1 MKQRIKYISIA
12 LFVLL
17 FLTPQVQVSAESHC
31 SRRHNWE
38 SIWENQFKNNYGGF
52 QGSGTLSD
60 PYQISQSYHLAKLA
74 YEVNVRHNTYKG
86 KYFKLT
92 ADINLQDYKI
102 DNTNTLWVP
111 IGIDH
116 RYPFEGYFDG
126 NGKTI
131 SGLMM
136 WPEGSKESQFSY
148 GLFGASRGFIR
159 NLNIK
164 GGEIDFRLAG
174 EEVKTLYVGMLCGY
188 LFFDRYSKQ
197 YGAVYGC
204 TVDGNVSGGV
214 EETISKK
221 ASLGGIVG
229 YADNPV
235 SIYRCHSGVNI
246 DVTYISHVGGIIGTL
261 YGYNVDQINHWKS
274 NWGPLESFVF
284 DCTYKGSL
292 KGKRTGDVGGI
303 CGWNDGGNIEAC
315 ATAGDFSVYFSDFI
329 GGICG
334 TNKGNI
340 IGCVSVA
347 HLTNGMYAGGIAAS
361 NSSTTIG
368 GKTYMGLINYC
379 SYSGHIDNNNQ
390 TRFAGISTDTKTVL
404 TNCLFTGSA
413 QPFPSSPYQPVS
425 FPDNFQK
432 YEINQNCYYDSNIFN
447 DEQRRFSETRIA
459 LPTGTLTN
467 GQEGSCPFVTANVS
481 SLKNTYFSEGAIEV
495 TGVSFKYQ
503 EGFYPRLVISSGN
516 NAETGTMTD
525 NVIEEAK
532 RVWGDQTNLKAPALF
547 PAYAFMAAV
556 PMPFGNNHRAYE
568 LDMNFPLAEKSSDGF
583 KATYHLPD
591 DQKLIKVENNQ
602 AILQDPGTMLVTIKS
617 DKGLEKLVFLNISIG
632 KQWDGTFADS
642 YDGGNGSEATPY
654 LLHNARQF
662 AKMMRDNQSDE
673 FYKLTQDILFNT
685 DVIQKD
691 GSIKADAKVIDQKSA
706 AKNKAWKAHLDGAG
720 HMVKG
725 LCMIDQF
732 GIFPEITSGASIE
745 NVGFV
750 DTYVQNV
757 LGLDLPDYATG
768 FLAMRMFGNAVV
780 RNCIFQ
786 GLASDSPRTYT
797 INNSYDTHG
806 LVTGIYY
813 KDGAMPTIEDCV
825 IAIYGKYNKI
835 KSNIFRYARKDGDK
849 WTDYDGPVTTVNRI
863 LVLGG
868 AAEDYVMDDKNG
880 DVASCYFPKG
890 YFDHPTKPG
899 FNNYERTIEELTSG
913 TIFANERLWQSE
925 KGYFPMLKSFA
936 SNDWGRLLSLPF
948 LTDGDNRL
956 DGMKRQMELRY
967 GATLQTNN
975 QEMIEIDDDM
985 MAIAPLQKG
994 KCMLQRTLG
1003 KAHITTPIIIADDFK
1018 PGVSFDDEHAR
1029 ALCETNFDSD
1039 GNQRLSL
1046 SELRKVDENKL
1057 DIAVGNSQQE
1067 AEQIVTFNEFAF
1079 FRGITKLG
1087 NVEEV
1092 PNASQRRAAATG
1104 TAFHNMKNLKEFR
1117 IPESVTTIGDEAFK
1131 GCDKLEMVTLTQKV
1145 VTVSGKSFYNSSV
1158 KDILVDKANTAFTS
1172 YDGLLYNKSDELV
1185 CYPQGRKTSN
1195 VTLPGVTRRIL
1206 KHAFYKVPGLD
1217 SIFIE
1222 SKNLTDMVYLD
1233 NEGIVHHSQETGT
1246 STPAM
1251 RVYVNDGS
1259 TDATLYNR
1267 YMNNDTWADIADAGL
1282 LGRYYPLVFN
1292 DAKAATLYLGFDT
1305 QLPADLRVYLVS
1317 KDDSDANTATLLN
1330 ISKKTDNKLAKNTAV
1345 VVRSPYAGIVK
1356 LFPYKGTDVATIPL
1370 YVNALNGVGEK
1381 GMRVNQ
1387 GDSNQGNCLTLGRN
1401 SQKQLGFFYY
1411 KNNFIQ
1417 PFHAYLTANTINARM
1432 VEFDDV
1438 TDLDIAETKEEPTQ
1452 ESVADL
1458 YDDLFA
1464 YKKSDDGKS
1473 CRAVWYYGD
1482 EQNVTIPSE
1491 VEGIPVTALG
1501 KNLFYGNEFPIW
1513 SVNVPSSIKTLRV
1526 ARQEK
1531 DNPFYGLNDS
1541 TIIYLPYGDT
1551 GYTMPDDEWS
1561 VVMGDHCK
1569 RLYIVDSQ
1577 SFIPPREFYA
1587 DYVVYNRGLW
1597 AETNLVFNYEG
1608 GDMEE
1613 MKIDHMDGTNEALS
1627 REVDFDLFTVKYK
1640 RKAYVLCLPFDVD
1653 LKANETNGESSL
1665 KAYQLKYVKDNLHF
1679 VFVEVAQ
1686 QLKAGEPYFLVV
1698 DGGGYHLSNDQKTK
1712 VSAQLHPLTVT
1723 DYNTGAVVGQFKGC
1737 FRSLSND
1744 EAIAEHAFV
1753 VQSIGNWHRIS
1764 NKNPA
1769 LARVNIPANRA
1780 YFSRS
1785 DGYNRSKYFTN
1796 YQTGGSNARNRVADD
1811 GVTDFPTDA
1820 YYSDVDFEVDDEST
1834 DIRPVIHTIDL
1845 DGTERIYDLSG
1856 RPLKSQPSKGVYIKN
1871 GKKYVNK

>member
-1 MKQRIKYISIA
+1 MKQRITYISIA

-17 FLTPQVQVSAESHC
+17 FLTPQVHLSAESHC

-102 DNTNTLWVP
+102 DNMNTLWVP

-164 GGEIDFRLAG
+164 GGEIDFRMAG

-188 LFFDRYSKQ
+188 LFFDRNSKQ

-284 DCTYKGSL
+284 DCTYKGTL

-379 SYSGHIDNNNQ
+379 SYSGHIDNNDQ
-390 TRFAGISTDTKTVL
+390 TSFAGISTSTKTVL

-425 FPDNFQK
+425 FPDNWQK
-432 YEINQNCYYDSNIFN
+432 YEKNQNCYYDSNIFN
-447 DEQRRFSETRIA
+447 DEQRRFSETRIG

-503 EGFYPRLVISSGN
+503 EGFYPRLVITSGN

-568 LDMNFPLAEKSSDGF
+568 LEMNFPLAEKSSDGF

-591 DQKLIKVENNQ
+591 NQKLIKIENNQ
-602 AILQDPGTMLVTIKS
+602 AVLQDPGTMLVTIKS
-617 DKGLEKLVFLNISIG
+617 DKGLEKQVFLNISIG

-642 YDGGNGSEATPY
+642 YDGGNGSEASPY

-685 DVIQKD
+685 DLIQKD
-691 GSIKADAKVIDQKSA
+691 GSIKADAKVIDQNSA

-725 LCMIDQF
+725 LCMIDQW
-732 GIFPEITSGASIE
+732 GIFTEITSGASIE

-757 LGLDLPDYATG
+757 VGLDLPDYATG

-786 GLASDSPRTYT
+786 GLASDSPRSYT

-813 KDGAMPTIEDCV
+813 KDGVMPTIEDCV

-936 SNDWGRLLSLPF
+936 GNDWGRLLSLPF

-1057 DIAVGNSQQE
+1057 ASAINNSQQE
-1067 AEQIVTFNEFAF
+1067 AEQIVRFNEFAL

-1087 NVEEV
+1087 ITEEG
-1092 PNASQRRAAATG
+1092 PNASQRRAAAAG

-1131 GCDKLEMVTLTQKV
+1131 GCDKLETVTLTHKV
-1145 VTVSGKSFYNSSV
+1145 TSISGKAFYNSNV
-1158 KDILVDKANTAFTS
+1158 KNILVDQANTTFTS
-1172 YDGLLYNKSDELV
+1172 NDGLLYNKEDELV
-1185 CYPQGRKTSN
+1185 CYPNGRKTSSL
-1195 VTLPGVTRRIL
+1195 TLPGVTRRIL
-1206 KHAFYKVPGLD
+1206 KHAIYKVPGLD

-1222 SKNLTDMVYLD
+1222 GRNQSDMIYLAND
-1233 NEGIVHHSQETGT
+1233 GIVHHSQDAGA
-1246 STPAM
+1246 SAPAM
-1251 RVYVNDGS
+1251 RIYVNDGS
-1259 TDATLYNR
+1259 FDQRLFKQYK
-1267 YMNNDTWADIADAGL
+1267 NDDKWGDYEDCKH
-1282 LGRYYPLVFN
+1282 LGRYYPLTFN

-1317 KDDSDANTATLLN
+1317 KEDSDEQTATLLN
-1330 ISKKTDNKLAKNTAV
+1330 ISKKIENKLAKNTAV
-1345 VVRSPYAGIVK
+1345 VVRSSYEGVVK
-1356 LFPYKGTDVATIPL
+1356 LYPYTGDDVATIPL
-1370 YVNALNGVGEK
+1370 YLNALNGVGEQ
-1381 GMRVNQ
+1381 GLRVNQ

-1417 PFHAYLTANTINARM
+1417 PYHAYLTANTITARM
-1432 VEFDDV
+1432 VRFNDV
-1438 TDLDIAETKEEPTQ
+1438 NITDSNDEPLQELD
-1452 ESVADL
+1452 ADL
-1458 YDDLFA
+1458 FDDLFA

-1482 EQNVTIPSE
+1482 DQNINIPAE

-1501 KNLFYGNEFPIW
+1501 KNLFYDNDVTIW

-1541 TIIYLPYGDT
+1541 TIVYLPSADA
-1551 GYTMPDDEWS
+1551 GYTVADDEWN
-1561 VVMGDHCK
+1561 VVMGDQCK
-1569 RLYIVDSQ
+1569 RLYLVDSH
-1577 SFIPPREFYA
+1577 SFIPPRDFYA
-1587 DYVVYNRGLW
+1587 DYVQYTNQFW
-1597 AETNLVFNYEG
+1597 AKPDIIWNYEA
-1608 GDMEE
+1608 GDIEE
-1613 MKIDHMDGTNEALS
+1613 MKTNPKDGTGEALAPKAN
-1627 REVDFDLFTVKYK
+1627 FDLFDIQYS
-1640 RKAYVLCLPFDVD
+1640 RKAYAVCLPFDVD
-1653 LKANETNGESSL
+1653 LKAMATNDESDL
-1665 KAYQLKYVKDNLHF
+1665 KAYQLKYVKDNSHF
-1679 VFVEVAQ
+1679 IFVEVAQ

-1698 DGGGYHLSNDQKTK
+1698 NGGGYILLNDTKTK
-1712 VSAQLHPLTVT
+1712 ISAQLHPLTVT
-1723 DYNTGAVVGQFKGC
+1723 DFNTGAVVGE
-1737 FRSLSND
+1737 FRGVLSFLTND
-1744 EAIAEHAFV
+1744 EAVNNHAYV
-1753 VQSIGNWHRIS
+1753 IQSTGNWHRI
-1764 NKNPA
+1764 
-1769 LARVNIPANRA
+1769 ANQTEKQKKLQVWPFRA
-1780 YFSRS
+1780 YFSRT
-1785 DGYNRSKYFTN
+1785 DGFVRNRYFTN
-1796 YQTGGSNARNRVADD
+1796 YQAGSSNVRQRAALEDD
-1811 GVTDFPTDA
+1811 GITDFPADA
-1820 YYSDVDFEVDDEST
+1820 YYSDIDFEVEDDAT
-1834 DIRPVIHTIDL
+1834 AIRPTIHTIDL
-1845 DGTERIYDLSG
+1845 DGTERIYDLNG
-1856 RPLKSQPSKGVYIKN
+1856 RPLNSKPNKGVYIKN
-1871 GKKYVNK
+1871 GKKFINK